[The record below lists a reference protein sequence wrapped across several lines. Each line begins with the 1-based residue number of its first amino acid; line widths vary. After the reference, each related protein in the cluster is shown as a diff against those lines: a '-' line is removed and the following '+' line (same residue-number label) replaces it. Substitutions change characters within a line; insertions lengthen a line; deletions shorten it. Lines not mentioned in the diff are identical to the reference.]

1 MTTIPPEPRPSA
13 GEVADEKARL
23 PPPAVKAIKLSNPAQ
38 MEIIRAVTSRGAMIR
53 TRAWG
58 GSMFPFIRS
67 GDVLTIAPVGDARL
81 RPGDVAAARV
91 AGSGRLAVHRIVAS
105 RGRAYL
111 FRGDNSSEADRWI
124 PVADVLGVVVRVE
137 RRGRRVRLG
146 LGPDRFLIAF
156 LNRIGL
162 LNRLTAA
169 SGFLV
174 RFARNELS

>member
-1 MTTIPPEPRPSA
+1 
-13 GEVADEKARL
+13 
-23 PPPAVKAIKLSNPAQ
+23 
-38 MEIIRAVTSRGAMIR
+38 MEIIRAVTARGAMIR

-105 RGRAYL
+105 RGPAYL
-111 FRGDNSSEADRWI
+111 FRGDNSSEADGWI

-137 RRGRRVRLG
+137 RRGGRRVRFG
-146 LGPDRFLIAF
+146 LGPERFLIALF
-156 LNRIGL
+156 GRIGL